1 MFTKLRMD
9 KLYQK
14 SKKIPINNQSQLVF
28 MSDIHRGDN
37 SVSDEFGQNRLIYN
51 HALQYYNSYRFTY
64 VEVGDGDE
72 LWEVPK
78 YQYIRSA
85 HPDTFDILR
94 EFHGDGRLIMLSGNH
109 NSQVAKPEYVKRNME
124 RQYDRFLDETV
135 ETFPGLQTY
144 EAVTFTYENT
154 GQELF
159 VCHGHQGQVFN
170 DYLAGIGMVTNRYIW
185 RFIHKAG
192 FRYTANPVKNRYRT
206 AATEKRMKRWLD
218 GNDLILICGHT
229 HRPRL
234 PAEGEPAY
242 FNTGCAIH
250 PRGIT
255 CLELSFGQAALVM
268 WTLHTRNDGMVY
280 VRHSTLKGPVS
291 IESFS

>member
-1 MFTKLRMD
+1 MFTKMRMD
-9 KLYQK
+9 TLYRK
-14 SKKIPINNQSQLVF
+14 SKKIPINDQSQLVF

-51 HALQYYNSYRFTY
+51 HALQYYNSYRFMY

-72 LWEVPK
+72 LWEVPN
-78 YQYIRSA
+78 YHYIRTA

-94 EFHGDGRLIMLSGNH
+94 QFHEDRRFIMLSGNH
-109 NSQVAKPEYVKRNME
+109 NGKAADPEYVKRHME
-124 RQYDRFLDETV
+124 RQYDSFLDETV
-135 ETFPGLQTY
+135 DIFPGLQPC
-144 EAVTFTYENT
+144 EAVTFLYENT
-154 GQELF
+154 GQEIF
-159 VCHGHQGQVFN
+159 VCHGHQGQILN
-170 DYLAGIGMVTNRYIW
+170 DYLSGVGFVTNRYIW

-206 AATEKRMKRWLD
+206 ALTEKRMKRWLE
-218 GNDLILICGHT
+218 GNDLMLICGHT

-255 CLELSFGQAALVM
+255 CLELSFGQVALVM

-280 VRHSTLKGPVS
+280 VRRSILKGPVN
-291 IESFS
+291 IENFR